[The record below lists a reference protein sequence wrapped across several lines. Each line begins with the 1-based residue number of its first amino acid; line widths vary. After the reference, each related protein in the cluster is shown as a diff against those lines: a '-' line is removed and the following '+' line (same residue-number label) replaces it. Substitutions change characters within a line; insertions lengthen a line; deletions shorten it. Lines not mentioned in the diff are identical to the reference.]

1 MQPTTN
7 DLNPITIQSPLAPRA
22 IFKAYDIRGIVGK
35 TLTPKIVEAI
45 GHALGSEAR
54 QRGQVE
60 ICIGY
65 DGRLSGPELAAA
77 LSEGIRKAGI
87 NVVNL
92 GMVATPMVYFAAFHL
107 NNNCGVMVT
116 GSHNPPDY
124 NGLKMVLAGETLSNA
139 SIQSLRHRIEYNLYA
154 YGDGLERNY
163 DIAPSYIA
171 KIQADIKLARPMQVA
186 VDCGNGVAGAFAKTL
201 YNAIGC
207 RVDELF
213 CEVDGNFPNH
223 HPDPSVPENLAD
235 LTAALKTTR
244 AEIGLAFDGDGDRL
258 GVVTKDG
265 NIIYPDRQLLLFA
278 EDVLSR
284 NKGANIIFDVKS
296 TRNLAPWIQRLGGK
310 PIMWK
315 TGHSLVKA
323 KIKETNAALAGEM
336 SGHVFFNDNDANGKK
351 RWYGFDDGLYAGARL
366 LEILSY
372 FANPSEILNALPDS
386 VSTPEQHINMQE
398 GEPHALIAK
407 LQKTAKFADA
417 SEIITID
424 GLRVEYA
431 DGFGLMRA
439 SNTTPVIVLRFEADN
454 EAALTRIQAQ
464 FRDVIWAAAPQVAL
478 PF

>member
-1 MQPTTN
+1 MSEENLIPKE
-7 DLNPITIQSPLAPRA
+7 

-35 TLTPKIVEAI
+35 TLTPQIVEAI

-54 QRGQVE
+54 QRAQSK

-77 LSEGIRKAGI
+77 LSRGIRKAGI

-92 GMVATPMVYFAAFHL
+92 GMVATPMVYFAAHHL
-107 NNNCGVMVT
+107 GTHCGVMVT

-124 NGLKMVLAGETLSNA
+124 NGLKMVLAEETLSNE
-139 SIQSLRHRIEYNLYA
+139 SIQDLRSRIEEKRFTF
-154 YGDGLERNY
+154 GEGTEHPY
-163 DIAPSYIA
+163 DITPDYIA
-171 KIQADIKLARPMQVA
+171 AIQADIHLTRPLQIA
-186 VDCGNGVAGAFAKTL
+186 VDCGNGVAGAFAKQL

-207 RVDELF
+207 HVDELY
-213 CEVDGNFPNH
+213 CDVDGHFPNH

-235 LTAALKTTR
+235 LIDMLKATR

-278 EDVLSR
+278 QDVLSR
-284 NKGANIIFDVKS
+284 NPQANIIFDVKS
-296 TRNLAPWIQRLGGK
+296 TRNLSPWIRQHGGT
-310 PIMWK
+310 PVMWK

-323 KIKETNAALAGEM
+323 KIKQTSAALAGEM
-336 SGHVFFNDNDANGKK
+336 SGHVFFNDTDKNGKK

-366 LEILSY
+366 LEILSR
-372 FANPSEILNALPDS
+372 FDNVSEVLNALPDS

-398 GEPHALIAK
+398 GEPHSLITH
-407 LQKTAKFADA
+407 LQRTAKFDGATQ
-417 SEIITID
+417 IITID
-424 GLRVEYA
+424 GLRVEYP
-431 DGFGLMRA
+431 DGFGLMRP

-454 EAALTRIQAQ
+454 DAALKRIQQA
-464 FRDVIWAAAPQVAL
+464 FRGIILNAAPQLKL